1 MCGVVGCVRAVL
13 NVVVDEDDPK
23 QRKQGIHAKDAERG
37 EEAVA
42 SADRGGCARRGSDEA
57 KDEPGLTADFSSHPA
72 GSGGDVR
79 QGPTQQEAPENPA
92 RGVELASPEIERSDG
107 HERAEPSSEADHD
120 VVAVK
125 QQRQGGRPL
134 VAGKV
139 IEALDFSGGGA
150 VDEEAEDLVDAKR
163 IVDGLRLVI
172 GLAHDDHA
180 CALFRVEE
188 AFHGCDGG
196 GLVLRHVLAVE
207 VAGGED
213 LQYAGDDAGDDTE
226 LEKDVAEGT
235 LAAV

>member
-1 MCGVVGCVRAVL
+1 MVGCVRAVL
-13 NVVVDEDDPK
+13 DVVVDEDDPEQREQGVHAEEAE
-23 QRKQGIHAKDAERG
+23 QRK
-37 EEAVA
+37 EAVA
-42 SADRGGCARRGSDEA
+42 NADMGGCARRGSDEA

-92 RGVELASPEIERSDG
+92 RGVELASPEVERSDG

-150 VDEEAEDLVDAKR
+150 VDEEAEDLVDTKR
-163 IVDGLRLVI
+163 IVVMYRYKIDELRPVQGPSCPSSL
-172 GLAHDDHA
+172 
-180 CALFRVEE
+180 REQVEQHE
-188 AFHGCDGG
+188 Q
-196 GLVLRHVLAVE
+196 LEQV
-207 VAGGED
+207 D
-213 LQYAGDDAGDDTE
+213 LSPA
-226 LEKDVAEGT
+226 K
-235 LAAV
+235 